1 MLLGRLGK
9 NLYSQ
14 LKVAKKN
21 FHVCLCVSNHGI
33 HLLDIET
40 EI

>member
-21 FHVCLCVSNHGI
+21 FHVGGKQHCYFV
-33 HLLDIET
+33 
-40 EI
+40 

>member
-1 MLLGRLGK
+1 MLLLGRLGK

-21 FHVCLCVSNHGI
+21 FDVCLWLAIMVFVS
-33 HLLDIET
+33 T
-40 EI
+40 